1 MRTWVKGTLA
11 VVGVVAVCIG
21 ILAGTSAYYVMRN
34 LDTRSASETEVAGD
48 FQAVLTR
55 FGSRPPLIEIVDPQK
70 TEIRINRPAEP
81 PRGPVTTLHVL
92 TWEAEERQVFRT
104 AVPVWLMR
112 FSSANVL
119 SHLGLAPERFRL
131 TTEDLERYGPG
142 VVVDFNRPGQTRVL
156 VWLD

>member
-1 MRTWVKGTLA
+1 MRTWVKATLG
-11 VVGVVAVCIG
+11 VVGVVAVLFG

-34 LDTRSASETEVAGD
+34 LDTRSASEAEAAGE
-48 FQAVLTR
+48 FEAIKTR
-55 FGSRPPLIEIVDPQK
+55 FGTRPPLIEIGDPQK
-70 TEIRINRPAEP
+70 AEVKINRPAEP
-81 PRGPVTTLHVL
+81 SRTPVSTVHVL

-119 SHLGLAPERFRL
+119 SQLGLAPERFRL
-131 TTEDLERYGPG
+131 TAQDLERYGPG
-142 VVVDFNRPGQTRVL
+142 VVVDFSRPGENRVL